1 MSWLGAQQD
10 TFGSSALGAENF
22 IFLVKEDTARAK
34 HINVLSNR
42 CSGMGQSAWSSKWP
56 DMAGAMTDVGV
67 SKRRLAAA
75 LHSSHLNC

>member
-22 IFLVKEDTARAK
+22 IFLVKEDTARAAN
-34 HINVLSNR
+34 INVLS
-42 CSGMGQSAWSSKWP
+42 SGCNGRGQSAQSRAWP
-56 DMAGAMTDVGV
+56 VMAGATADHGI

-75 LHSSHLNC
+75 VHSSHLNC

>member
-22 IFLVKEDTARAK
+22 IFLVKEDTARATD
-34 HINVLSNR
+34 INVLS
-42 CSGMGQSAWSSKWP
+42 SGCNAMGQSAWSSKWP
-56 DMAGAMTDVGV
+56 DMAGAMADHGI